1 MTKKYFTISEVSAQ
15 LNANP
20 SLIRFW
26 EKEFSTVL
34 KPLKNKNG
42 ERRYREK
49 DIDKLNYIH
58 RLIKEK
64 GYSLRGA
71 KKFMASWHKVGKH
84 NPTDIASN
92 LCTVKKFLIKLR
104 NELQN

>member
-1 MTKKYFTISEVSAQ
+1 MAKKYFTISEVSTQ
-15 LNANP
+15 LNTKP

-26 EKEFSTVL
+26 EKEFNTIL

-49 DIDKLNYIH
+49 DIDKLNYIY
-58 RLIKEK
+58 RLIREK

-71 KKFMASWHKVGKH
+71 KQFMANRHKLGEYDPV
-84 NPTDIASN
+84 DIASN
-92 LCTVKKFLIKLR
+92 LHTIKKFLTKLR
-104 NELQN
+104 DEL